1 MEVAAMFHTP
11 QRVMPRVPAT
21 LVALMAAAAMGC
33 AAPMGV
39 PDDAS
44 SFSAEISGARN
55 ERLAGSAAAGVSWG
69 REVVVQVTLPQ
80 AGTFSSIVLAGSDLR
95 STISLSR
102 AGSELPVGSHR
113 IGRIP
118 NTTPGVTPMLTG
130 SYVIREGENLRVFN
144 ADSGSVTITESG
156 QRVRGSFT
164 LYASQYA
171 VMKAPTP
178 AQIGQL
184 ITPISSGTAPLTIT
198 GSFDAGRR

>member
-1 MEVAAMFHTP
+1 MEVAAMFHAT
-11 QRVMPRVPAT
+11 QRVMTRVRAT
-21 LVALMAAAAMGC
+21 LVALLAGVAMGC
-33 AAPMGV
+33 EAPMGV

-44 SFSAEISGARN
+44 SFSAEICGARN
-55 ERLAGSAAAGVSWG
+55 ERLSGSAAASGSWA

-118 NTTPGVTPMLTG
+118 NTTPGATPMLTG
-130 SYVIREGENLRVFN
+130 SYVIREGENLRVFS
-144 ADSGSVTITESG
+144 ADSGSVTITESDR
-156 QRVRGSFT
+156 RVRGSFT
-164 LYASQYA
+164 LYANQYA
-171 VMKAPTP
+171 VIKVPTP
-178 AQIGQL
+178 AQVGQL
-184 ITPISSGTAPLTIT
+184 ITPISSGTAPLVIT